1 MGRFRKKPMSQS
13 APIQPK
19 PAQLKPTQSNSSR
32 DRWLIWTAL
41 ISLYLIWGST
51 YLVMGISVRD
61 DGFAVFQLNS
71 IRFIVAGGLLF
82 SILRSRGV
90 TLPNRVQTRNAA
102 IIGVM
107 LVIGGNGLT
116 TLALRMGAPSGL
128 SATVIATTT
137 LWAGLWGLI
146 FGNRPRN
153 LEWLGM
159 GLGVIGVMV
168 LTIDPKT
175 GTNPAILVQLC
186 APMIW
191 SLASIISQRLEMP
204 RALMAASIEMFA
216 GGVVALVISLIL
228 REPWQMPSANAWFA
242 WVYLVVFGSL
252 VGYGSYSYLLE
263 NVRPALATSYAYVNP
278 VIALLLG
285 AWLVGETIS
294 PKLILALP
302 VILAGMALIAW
313 AQNAPRTLGHAK
325 SDQEAETT

>member
-1 MGRFRKKPMSQS
+1 MSQVS
-13 APIQPK
+13 PRTSP
-19 PAQLKPTQSNSSR
+19 NSSR
-32 DRWLIWTAL
+32 QTFLIWAAL

-51 YLVMGISVRD
+51 YLVMGLSVRD
-61 DGFAVFQLNS
+61 DGFAVFQLNAL
-71 IRFIVAGGLLF
+71 RFILAGGLLF
-82 SILRSRGV
+82 AILRSRGLP
-90 TLPNRVQTRNAA
+90 LPNWPQTRNAA

-116 TLALRMGAPSGL
+116 TLALRMGAPSGM
-128 SATVIATTT
+128 SATVIATTS
-137 LWAGLWGLI
+137 LWAGLWSLI

-159 GLGVIGVMV
+159 GLGVIGVMI

-191 SLASIISQRLEMP
+191 SLASIVSQRLEMP
-204 RALMAASIEMFA
+204 RALMAASIEMIA
-216 GGVVALVISLIL
+216 GGLVALAISLIL
-228 REPWQMPSANAWFA
+228 REPWQMPSTNAWIA
-242 WVYLVVFGSL
+242 YVYLVVFGSL
-252 VGYGSYSYLLE
+252 VGYGAYSYLLE
-263 NVRPALATSYAYVNP
+263 TVRPALATSYAYVNP

-294 PKLILALP
+294 PKLIVALP

-313 AQNAPRTLGHAK
+313 AQNTAH
-325 SDQEAETT
+325 SDKKQTNNKQEAL